1 MKVRL
6 ASVALTVVGLLSAS
20 AAARAAALPV
30 EVKLS
35 AIRCIQNYKLDV
47 RTPDQVYAYV
57 TGVAKGQPVDV
68 RIPKDGML
76 KSLPKEPPLTEE
88 TPLWKGELAEG
99 EFAVLS
105 FALFQQAEGDKSG
118 DATPVKKLID
128 DITAADKAAVGDKKT
143 LTAAD
148 VKAVAEK
155 ALKSQQEIVT
165 AATNKVSGALTREKG
180 SEHFNGLFTVVLL
193 NDGGKLV
200 KRLDPVG
207 LTFGEHYGTNE
218 KLYTKLKRTRSNV
231 PIKDDSGQ
239 FFPQQ
244 LEPLSDDKAT
254 IRVKMDEVEYVKN
267 PKRNN
272 QLQNNVTDYL
282 VELQVVAGG
291 KPVTWAL
298 QGEVPSDKSLVHVYW
313 NWAE

>member
-1 MKVRL
+1 MKVRF
-6 ASVALTVVGLLSAS
+6 ARVALTLLALVLAP

-30 EVKLS
+30 EVKLTG
-35 AIRCIQNYKLDV
+35 IRCIQNYKLDV
-47 RTPDQVYAYV
+47 KTPDQVYASV
-57 TGVAKGQPVDV
+57 VGVAKGQPVDV
-68 RIPKDGML
+68 RIPKDATL
-76 KSLPKEPPLTEE
+76 KSLPKEPPLMEE
-88 TPLWKGELAEG
+88 TSLWKGELNEG

-105 FALFQQAEGDKSG
+105 FALFQEADGEKPGDP
-118 DATPVKKLID
+118 APVKKLLEGI
-128 DITAADKAAVGDKKT
+128 ASADKAAVGNKKT

-155 ALKSQQEIVT
+155 ALKAQQELVT
-165 AATNKVSGALTREKG
+165 AATNKVSGSLTREKG

-193 NDGGKLV
+193 NDGGKIV

-231 PIKDDSGQ
+231 PVKDESGQ

-254 IRVKMDEVEYVKN
+254 VRVKMDEVEYVKN

-272 QLQNNVTDYL
+272 VLQNNVTDYL
-282 VELQVVAGG
+282 VELQVTASG